1 MGEGGVR
8 VRVRVREKER
18 VRVRVKMTI
27 GMTLFLNLTLFL
39 ALTLTLTLILTLTLT
54 PSPSPSHP
62 HPHPH
67 PQDICI
73 SIENQ
78 NKTRQFCCL
87 TIDELT
93 TLLGSCPVTNRALYE
108 CISSN
113 RFVKTYVDFE
123 YLIAQNLDIQ
133 DHCIGPTSC
142 LKILYYFPNVPD
154 DTINTIENYNEN
166 ILKQFLVLDA

>member
-1 MGEGGVR
+1 MI
-8 VRVRVREKER
+8 KY
-18 VRVRVKMTI
+18 
-27 GMTLFLNLTLFL
+27 FLGFVQNLIRRLY
-39 ALTLTLTLILTLTLT
+39 
-54 PSPSPSHP
+54 P
-62 HPHPH
+62 HKIITRCISDLNNQLLEHNSDKN
-67 PQDICI
+67 DICI
-73 SIENQ
+73 SIENE

-93 TLLGSCPVTNRALYE
+93 TLLGSCPVSNRTLYE
-108 CISSN
+108 CISPN

-123 YLIAQNLDIQ
+123 YLIDQNLDIQ

-142 LKILYYFPNVPD
+142 LKILYYFLNVSD